1 MKKTKYEVHTQSGI
15 TVTYV
20 TQKRNA
26 EDMIMNIIEKHQKFD
41 EFGEPRYLKVVQV
54 IEGERK
60 IVYTPRMYK
69 FFTNNLVVS

>member
-1 MKKTKYEVHTQSGI
+1 MKRTKYEVHTQSGI

-20 TQKRNA
+20 TQTRNA
-26 EDMIMNIIEKHQKFD
+26 EDMIMNIIDKHQKFD
-41 EFGEPRYLKVVQV
+41 DLGEPRYLKVVQV

>member
-15 TVTYV
+15 IVTYV

-26 EDMIMNIIEKHQKFD
+26 EDMIMNIIDKHQKFD

-54 IEGERK
+54 IEGESK
-60 IVYTPRMYK
+60 VIYTPSKYK
-69 FFTNNLVVS
+69 FWKNNLVVS

>member
-1 MKKTKYEVHTQSGI
+1 MIKTKYEVHTQSGI

-26 EDMIMNIIEKHQKFD
+26 EDMIMNIIDKHQKFD

-54 IEGERK
+54 INGESK
-60 IVYTPRMYK
+60 VIYTPSKYK
-69 FFTNNLVVS
+69 FWKNNLVVS

>member
-1 MKKTKYEVHTQSGI
+1 MKRTKYEVHTQSGI

>member
-1 MKKTKYEVHTQSGI
+1 MKRTKYEVHTQSGI

-26 EDMIMNIIEKHQKFD
+26 EDMIMNIIDKHQKFD

-54 IEGERK
+54 IEGESK
-60 IVYTPRMYK
+60 VIYTPSKYK
-69 FFTNNLVVS
+69 FWKNNLVVS

>member
-1 MKKTKYEVHTQSGI
+1 MTKTKYEVHTQSGI

-26 EDMIMNIIEKHQKFD
+26 EDMIMNIIDKHQRFD

-54 IEGERK
+54 INGESK
-60 IVYTPRMYK
+60 IIYTPKMYK

>member
-1 MKKTKYEVHTQSGI
+1 MIKTKYEVHTQSGI